1 MVARVLFQLGS
12 LLFMALGVAH
22 VILMVRDRTR
32 PRYLVPVDDQVRDG
46 MNRTALRLTRQTT
59 MWKAWLGFNLSHALG
74 LVIFGL
80 TSFLIA
86 VYHLD
91 LILNLQPLLFL
102 VITVAAIYLFL
113 AIRFW
118 FFGPAVGSAIGLA
131 LFVASAVVAWTR

>member
-1 MVARVLFQLGS
+1 
-12 LLFMALGVAH
+12 
-22 VILMVRDRTR
+22 
-32 PRYLVPVDDQVRDG
+32 